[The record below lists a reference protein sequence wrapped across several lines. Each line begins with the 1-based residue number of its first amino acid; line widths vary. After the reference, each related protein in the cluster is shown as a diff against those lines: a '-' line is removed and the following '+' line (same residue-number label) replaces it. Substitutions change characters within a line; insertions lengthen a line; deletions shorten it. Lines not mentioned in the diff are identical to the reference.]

1 MSQLAA
7 VQQESLQYH
16 QQYAVVP
23 MMAAPLPAPSPL
35 MEPMSITAACPHV
48 GPPSPLQVDTATPQ
62 AVVSK
67 LHDR

>member
-7 VQQESLQYH
+7 VQQESLQY

-23 MMAAPLPAPSPL
+23 MMAAHLPALSPL
-35 MEPMSITAACPHV
+35 MEPMSITTVCPHV
-48 GPPSPLQVDTATPQ
+48 GPPSPLQADTATPQ